1 MRRLIW
7 IIIMILIIPLA
18 LNAHGNGINSG
29 GHMMGNWGGFGFFWW
44 IVIPFLLLLVILFI
58 KAFSKSERKNLDAIA
73 ILKIRY
79 VKGEISKEEFI
90 EMKHNLKRAEL

>member
-7 IIIMILIIPLA
+7 IIMMISIIPIV
-18 LNAHGNGINSG
+18 LNAHGNEINGG
-29 GHMMGNWGGFGFFWW
+29 GHMMGDWSGHNLYWW

-58 KAFSKSERKNLDAIA
+58 KAFSKSEKKIPDAIE

-79 VKGEISKEEFI
+79 VKGEISKEDFK
-90 EMKHNLKRAEL
+90 EMKNILEKAEL